1 MPSCRGFC
9 WFLLHWGY
17 SILTGD
23 CRLAISALLIVGIV
37 VLQLAFIKNLPRL
50 LAAFESVSE
59 VGLPLALLLLF
70 VTIPLVIFSCRGAL
84 LTVSRVR
91 RSERRRALALAGSES
106 ESESEGVRL
115 LANKPQKP
123 KAGKTGKKGRR
134 KF

>member
-17 SILTGD
+17 SILAGD

-91 RSERRRALALAGSES
+91 RSERRRALALAS